1 LKNKII
7 LITGATSGIGR
18 ETARGLAKLG
28 ATIVFTTRD
37 DSKGEKTKKM
47 LIKSTHNKNIDVLK
61 CDLAS
66 FESIRNCCKK
76 FKLKYDSL
84 HVLIN
89 NAAILD
95 FKRRVS
101 KDGVENMFATN
112 YLGPF
117 LMTNLLLNVLK
128 NSNHSRIINVTSG
141 LHKGTINFD
150 DIEFKQNFSGYE
162 VYSQSKLGLIL
173 FTRFLAKKLEGTDI
187 TVNCVNPG
195 GTKTKILRDANI
207 ISRMIL
213 KYKGK
218 HPSKSAETIVYL
230 ANSPDVENITGEFFV
245 ENKIKK
251 SSDESYDMA
260 LAKKLWS
267 LGKQYVR
274 LN

>member
-18 ETARGLAKLG
+18 ETAKGLAKSG

-37 DSKGEKTKKM
+37 DSKGKKTKKM
-47 LIKSTHNKNIDVLK
+47 LIKSTQNKNIDVLK

-66 FESIRNCCKK
+66 FESIRDCCKE
-76 FKLKYDSL
+76 FKLKYDCL

-128 NSNHSRIINVTSG
+128 KSNPSRIINVTSG

-150 DIEFKQNFSGYE
+150 DIEFKQNFSGYK

-173 FTRFLAKKLEGTDI
+173 FTRFLAKKLKGTDV

-195 GTKTKILRDANI
+195 GTKTRILRNADVF
-207 ISRMIL
+207 SRMVL
-213 KYKGK
+213 KFKAK
-218 HPSKSAETIVYL
+218 HPSKGAEALIYL
-230 ANSPDVENITGEFFV
+230 ANSLDLENITGEYFL
-245 ENKIKK
+245 EKNIKK
-251 SSDESYDMA
+251 PSDESYDMA
-260 LAKKLWS
+260 LAKKLWNIS
-267 LGKQYVR
+267 KQYVG
-274 LN
+274 LT